1 MSEGGIARK
10 ARKQKYK
17 EQLLQLINEHKSVL
31 IITVDNVGSNQ
42 MQQVRMALRGKA
54 VVLMGKNTI
63 MRKVIRDEAASS
75 NPALAG
81 LLPHIVGNMGFVFT
95 NEDLI
100 SIRDI
105 IKANKVP
112 AAARGGQIAPK
123 AVVVPAGMTPLDPGQ
138 TNFFQALNIATKIS
152 RGAIEILTPVNLIA
166 VGDRVSSSA
175 VILLNKLNIR
185 PFSYSIEVVT
195 VFEDGAVYDAK
206 FLDMTDAE
214 LASRF
219 GNAAAKLA
227 ALCFAINYPTMVTVP
242 HSFGNALKQLIALSL
257 ATEYVF
263 DESKQYKE
271 FLENPELLA
280 AARAAA
286 GGGAAAAGGDA
297 GGDSG
302 AAAAAVVE
310 EEEEE
315 EDAADMFGDEGG
327 DY

>member
-1 MSEGGIARK
+1 MSETGIQRK

-17 EQLLQLINEHKSVL
+17 DTLLNYINTYKGILIV
-31 IITVDNVGSNQ
+31 TVDNVGSNQ
-42 MQQVRMALRGKA
+42 MQQVRVALRGKA
-54 VVLMGKNTI
+54 AILMGKNTI
-63 MRKVIRDEAASS
+63 MRKVIKDESETNPKLAA
-75 NPALAG
+75 

-95 NEDLI
+95 NEDLLEV
-100 SIRDI
+100 RDI
-105 IKANKVP
+105 IVANKVP

-123 AVVVPAGMTPLDPGQ
+123 DVVVPAGVTALDPGQ

-152 RGAIEILTPVNLIA
+152 RGAIEILTAVNLIKT
-166 VGDRVSSSA
+166 GERVSSSA
-175 VILLNKLNIR
+175 VVLLNKLNIR

-195 VFEDGAVYDAK
+195 VYEDGSAYDAK
-206 FLDMTDAE
+206 FLDMTDDE

-219 GNAAAKLA
+219 GAATSKLA
-227 ALCFAINYPTMVTVP
+227 ALCFAINYPTMCTVP
-242 HSFGNALKQLIALSL
+242 HSFGRAIKQLIALSL
-257 ATEYVF
+257 ATDYVF
-263 DESKQYKE
+263 EESKQFKE

-286 GGGAAAAGGDA
+286 SGGGG

-302 AAAAAVVE
+302 ASAAAAAAAPVE

-315 EDAADMFGDEGG
+315 EEAAAELFGDAG

>member
-1 MSEGGIARK
+1 
-10 ARKQKYK
+10 
-17 EQLLQLINEHKSVL
+17 
-31 IITVDNVGSNQ
+31 
-42 MQQVRMALRGKA
+42 
-54 VVLMGKNTI
+54 
-63 MRKVIRDEAASS
+63 VIRDAAVE
-75 NPALAG
+75 NQQLAG

-105 IKANKVP
+105 IVANKVP

-166 VGDRVSSSA
+166 AGDRVSSSA
-175 VILLNKLNIR
+175 VILLNKLGIR
-185 PFSYSIEVVT
+185 PFSYSICVVT
-195 VFEDGAVYDAK
+195 VYEDGAVYDAK
-206 FLDMTDAE
+206 FLDMTDDE
-214 LASRF
+214 LGARF
-219 GNAAAKLA
+219 GQAASKLA
-227 ALCFAINYPTMVTVP
+227 ALCFGFNYPCMVTVP
-242 HSFGNALKQLIALSL
+242 HSFGNALKKLIALSL

-263 DESKQYKE
+263 DESKQFKE
-271 FLENPELLA
+271 FLDNPELLA

-286 GGGAAAAGGDA
+286 GGGGAAAAAGGGDA
-297 GGDSG
+297 GG
-302 AAAAAVVE
+302 AAAVEVVE

-315 EDAADMFGDEGG
+315 DEAAADMFGDAGG

>member
-1 MSEGGIARK
+1 MSEGGILRK

-17 EQLLQLINEHKSVL
+17 ETLLEYISEYKSIL

-54 VVLMGKNTI
+54 SILMGKNTI
-63 MRKVIRDEAASS
+63 MRKVIRDEAEN
-75 NPALAG
+75 NPKLAC

-100 SIRDI
+100 SIRDVI
-105 IKANKVP
+105 TANKVP
-112 AAARGGQIAPK
+112 ASARGGQIAPK

-152 RGAIEILTPVNLIA
+152 RGAIEILSAVNLIA
-166 VGDRVSSSA
+166 AGDRVSSSA
-175 VILLNKLNIR
+175 VILLNKLSIR
-185 PFSYSIEVVT
+185 PFSYNIEVVT
-195 VFEDGAVYDAK
+195 VFEDGGVYDAK

-214 LASRF
+214 LGARF
-219 GNAAAKLA
+219 GAAASKLA
-227 ALCFAINYPTMVTVP
+227 AICFAINYPCMITVP
-242 HSFGNALKQLIALSL
+242 HSFGNALKKLIALSL

-263 DESKQYKE
+263 DESKHFKE

-286 GGGAAAAGGDA
+286 AGGGAAAASGGGDA
-297 GGDSG
+297 P
-302 AAAAAVVE
+302 AAAAAPVE

-315 EDAADMFGDEGG
+315 EAADMFGDDDGG